1 MKTRTFVAIVG
12 TACLL
17 ELGILAVAF
26 REPLTEHGGGIPYLQ
41 PPTLDVELLDAPA
54 PIILNGCFKSLI
66 RNPSRPVAPCAEAPR
81 EAAGEP
87 IPAAPMPSYAAPPVY
102 FQPGDPAQGSYIPVA
117 PVVVPI
123 GGGGT
128 APSTPLR
135 EIPHGGGFLDR
146 QPPCY
151 RSETHCE
158 GRVVAAPE
166 LHWNDPAPYALIA
179 GTLLIVA
186 GRRKV

>member
-12 TACLL
+12 AACLL

-66 RNPSRPVAPCAEAPR
+66 RTPSEPVAPCAEAPAR

-87 IPAAPMPSYAAPPVY
+87 IPAAVPSYVPPAAVIPEPYPLPQVAV
-102 FQPGDPAQGSYIPVA
+102 QPDPIVTWTAPT
-117 PVVVPI
+117 PVVVGTPYVPRELPHV
-123 GGGGT
+123 GGG
-128 APSTPLR
+128 LFD
-135 EIPHGGGFLDR
+135 GGG
-146 QPPCY
+146 PKCY
-151 RSETHCE
+151 RSEISCP
-158 GRVVAAPE
+158 R
-166 LHWNDPAPYALIA
+166 
-179 GTLLIVA
+179 
-186 GRRKV
+186 